1 MPPRLHSA
9 NLRGRREALGA
20 TTKQMATGLGIELR
34 ELLALEH
41 GTVSGDR
48 LSYYAAWLS
57 RLEASAQGR
66 RSEQIKRAID
76 GMRFN

>member
-1 MPPRLHSA
+1 MPPHRHSA

-20 TTKQMATGLGIELR
+20 TTKQMATGLGMELS
-34 ELLALEH
+34 ELLALEDGAASDH
-41 GTVSGDR
+41 R

-66 RSEQIKRAID
+66 RSQQIKRATD